1 MSIETK
7 VNLKYMLKVSERISK
22 IGFNISE
29 RFDKFLFQ
37 VKTMQEYWQGE
48 AYIEFVRNVN
58 RKIEIFTDISNYYTE
73 MLPKE
78 IISKRN
84 MYARKINEVEDDVNL
99 NKPVGLNKLII
110 KEQGNIIIYKS
121 SAMEI
126 KINRIEQIFDDIIR
140 YLKEIQEDFNSI
152 IWEGTLKILMKQSFE
167 EKMIIHKRIIKSTK
181 QAFYDYLEKQMRE
194 MDKAEKDNSFIEQH
208 INLSDVNTKINIES
222 SSYDWEKNVF

>member
-73 MLPKE
+73 MLPKK

-181 QAFYDYLEKQMRE
+181 QAFHDYLEKQMRE